1 MVSKLKSQVYEDRL
15 KELGLQTLEERRHKA
30 DMHMVHKIMHGGGNL
45 DHQTW
50 FQKRTDSGRT
60 TRSTADPLN
69 VTVKNGRLEIRSK
82 FFSVRTCAL
91 WNTVPAAIKQLQP
104 AHRFKAAYKQ
114 FRETTV

>member
-1 MVSKLKSQVYEDRL
+1 MVEEAWTIKHGSKR
-15 KELGLQTLEERRHKA
+15 ELTVA
-30 DMHMVHKIMHGGGNL
+30 A
-45 DHQTW
+45 
-50 FQKRTDSGRT
+50 
-60 TRSTADPLN
+60 TADPLD

-91 WNTVPAAIKQLQP
+91 WNAVPAAIKQLQP